1 MSQNEDRFS
10 GKPLS
15 RRRLIAGG
23 MGTAVLISSFPIRSF
38 ADQAALDTMTKSI
51 FGDTI
56 PTMGRVKL
64 TLPPIAENGYSVP
77 VDISVESPMTEDD
90 FVRKIALLSPKNP
103 IPLIST
109 YTLSPRTGKAEVST
123 RIRLAGTQTLTVIA
137 EMNDGSL
144 WSGSAQTVVTLAAC
158 VIN

>member
-1 MSQNEDRFS
+1 M
-10 GKPLS
+10 
-15 RRRLIAGG
+15 
-23 MGTAVLISSFPIRSF
+23 
-38 ADQAALDTMTKSI
+38 AL
-51 FGDTI
+51 FYGDEAITV
-56 PTMGRVKL
+56 GRVHLK
-64 TLPPIAENGYSVP
+64 TPPLAENGNSVSLV
-77 VDISVESPMTEDD
+77 VDVESPMTEDD